1 MTDSKTIVFFPEATF
16 GPSMNCVGIAQR
28 LRERGHKPVFVADSS
43 FKGVFEKFGFPERM
57 VAMSAPMD
65 EAAASQYWRDF
76 IASHLPNFK
85 LTAIEQIPNYVLE
98 CWDTIVD
105 TSVYVQ
111 QELGEVL
118 GNIGPDL
125 VCLDNCI
132 MFPAIKRAGCPWVRI
147 VSCSENEIPDVDI
160 PPHLSGCGENDKAGF
175 EAYRTRFLEAI
186 KPVHERF
193 NKFLESVG
201 EAPYPLGQ
209 FLEPSPFMNM
219 LLYPEQLQFKRR
231 QPLDP
236 ARFQYLE
243 GCVREDEPYTLPAF
257 TKNADRPL
265 IYVGSGS
272 MNEADVELNKRQI
285 ALLGTLPYRALMSV
299 GNMVDEYGELP
310 GNVRIEPWL
319 PQPSVIP
326 QVDLVSHHGGNNS
339 FNESLYFGKPA
350 IIMPFCWDGHDNAQ
364 RVEDKG
370 YGAQL
375 RRYAWSDEEYAG
387 TLERL
392 LNDGAMAARLAEVS
406 AHMQKQDGRAK
417 AADLL
422 LDVIATA

>member
-1 MTDSKTIVFFPEATF
+1 MADTKTVVFFPEATF

-57 VAMSAPMD
+57 IAMSEPMD

-76 IASHLPNFK
+76 IASHLPHFK
-85 LTAIEQIPNYVLE
+85 LSAIDQVPNYVLE

-105 TSVYVQ
+105 TSVYVEN
-111 QELGEVL
+111 ELGQVL
-118 GNIGPDL
+118 GELQPDL

-132 MFPAIKRAGCPWVRI
+132 MFPAIKHAGCPWVRI
-147 VSCSENEIPDVDI
+147 VSCSENEIPDADI
-160 PPHLSGCGENDKAGF
+160 PPHLSGCGEHDKAGF
-175 EAYRTRFLEAI
+175 AAYQARFLEVI

-193 NKFLESVG
+193 NAFLKSVG

-209 FLEPSPFMNM
+209 FLEASPTMNL
-219 LLYPEQLQFKRR
+219 LLYPEPLQFDRR

-236 ARFQYLE
+236 ERFQYLE
-243 GCVREDEPYTLPAF
+243 GCVREDEPYSLPIF
-257 TKNADRPL
+257 KKNADKPL
-265 IYVGSGS
+265 IYIGSGS

-285 ALLGTLPYRALMSV
+285 AVLADLPYRALMSV
-299 GNMVDEYGELP
+299 GNMVDEYGALP
-310 GNVRIEPWL
+310 DNVHIAPWF

-326 QVDLVSHHGGNNS
+326 QVDLVIHHGGNNS

-375 RRYAWSDEEYAG
+375 RRYAWSDEEYAA

-392 LNDGAMAARLAEVS
+392 SNDTGMHARLADVS
-406 AHMQKQDGRAK
+406 AHMQKADGRAK
-417 AADLL
+417 AADILVDIL
-422 LDVIATA
+422 AQA